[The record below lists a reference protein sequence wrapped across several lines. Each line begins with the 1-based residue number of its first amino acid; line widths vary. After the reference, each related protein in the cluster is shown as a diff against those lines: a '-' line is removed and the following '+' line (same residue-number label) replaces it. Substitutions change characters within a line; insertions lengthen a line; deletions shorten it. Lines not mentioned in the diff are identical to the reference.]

1 MIDNLELIDLNE
13 DDKEVLYEFEYD
25 LFEMQKLVL
34 EKEQG
39 VTIKGDLDFEFMPID
54 FPKSDQ
60 EIWYNREQEFKYN
73 ISTPVDWMREYRPQ
87 ASNDELEKL
96 LKDNQKTNSEMKRT
110 LTRLE
115 ALVNGTANQNTL

>member
-25 LFEMQKLVL
+25 LFKMQNIVL
-34 EKEQG
+34 ETEQG
-39 VTIKGDLDFEFMPID
+39 VKLGNELDFEFMPID

-73 ISTPVDWMREYRPQ
+73 ISTPIDWLREYRPQ
-87 ASNDELEKL
+87 AKDDELKKMIKE
-96 LKDNQKTNSEMKRT
+96 NQATNSEMKRT

-115 ALVNGTANQNTL
+115 SLVNGTADQDAL